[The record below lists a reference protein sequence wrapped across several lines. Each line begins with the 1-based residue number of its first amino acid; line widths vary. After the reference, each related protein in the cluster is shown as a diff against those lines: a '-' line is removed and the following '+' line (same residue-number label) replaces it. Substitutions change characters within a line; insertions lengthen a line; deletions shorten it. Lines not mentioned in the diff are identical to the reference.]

1 MSGPNLSNINPP
13 ASIPPHLLQQLMTNM
28 PSAKTPHGGAGT
40 PGPQLQTHMQLLD
53 LLRNPPP
60 HQDRQEA
67 LADFIKQS
75 NEASRKDR
83 RAPKFKTVSDKNIEH
98 LQTLLQNRDTNGVQA
113 FMRKNRWTTLTLI
126 MGDEV
131 VTLCRP
137 KSKKGDMRY
146 VSNHLDSAKDD
157 ANSGSLL
164 ELTPS
169 ALATMAA
176 QLLQQPAAQVV
187 GNGKTDPV
195 ANDPNATD
203 PNATDLNATSPSD
216 ARRADPDRTSVTVR
230 NTPPQ
235 THPSDVHLA

>member
-1 MSGPNLSNINPP
+1 MPGPNISNSKPP
-13 ASIPPHLLQQLMTNM
+13 ASIPPQLLQQMMTNM
-28 PSAKTPHGGAGT
+28 PPAKAPQGSAGT
-40 PGPQLQTHMQLLD
+40 PGPQLQAHMQLLD

-98 LQTLLQNRDTNGVQA
+98 IQTLLQEGDPAGVQA
-113 FMRKNRWTTLTLI
+113 FMRKKRWTTLTLI

-137 KSKKGDMRY
+137 KNKKGDMRY
-146 VSNHLDSAKDD
+146 VGNHLDPAKDD

-164 ELTPS
+164 ELTPN

-176 QLLQQPAAQVV
+176 QLLQQRAAQVV
-187 GNGKTDPV
+187 ANGTTDPD

-203 PNATDLNATSPSD
+203 PNATTPSD
-216 ARRADPDRTSVTVR
+216 ALRADPNRTSVTAR

-235 THPSDVHLA
+235 THPSGVHPA